1 MSQVPAPSQ
10 IAPHLSGVPTSR
22 GAAGQKCWVPS
33 TPSKVRVLGSPTGCL
48 PQHPTPWLSK
58 RSLCGGSAGS
68 WGTEAGG
75 GCHGHLGWGLEAHMR
90 KGFGRGPQNQ
100 DASGRGSAGPA
111 SPPHVPHLPASPT
124 LRGGGQPQ
132 KECPGGRGGRGLGT
146 RTRGPGVG
154 VPPPPPQH
162 RCFWL
167 RSRDG
172 GQIPLKVEVPPAW
185 HPPQPGPAGPA
196 PSRAPTPLRSA
207 AHCPP
212 LGGLAAAPH
221 LHSDSPPPALCRC
234 WGAPFP
240 GQGPGLHRAPEAPRR
255 GRPWFPPSEA
265 LAPRGLGWGAHSS
278 SRTLTPCPAHL
289 CLWNMLPAPSRPAA
303 RAGHSAT
310 RGTLLFFKVHPCFR
324 TWPRSGPVSLGAI
337 LPHPKPRA
345 GGLSLPGPPV
355 LGHA

>member
-1 MSQVPAPSQ
+1 
-10 IAPHLSGVPTSR
+10 
-22 GAAGQKCWVPS
+22 
-33 TPSKVRVLGSPTGCL
+33 
-48 PQHPTPWLSK
+48 
-58 RSLCGGSAGS
+58 
-68 WGTEAGG
+68 
-75 GCHGHLGWGLEAHMR
+75 MR

-111 SPPHVPHLPASPT
+111 SPPHVPHLPAFPT
-124 LRGGGQPQ
+124 PRGGGQPQ

-154 VPPPPPQH
+154 VPPQPQH
-162 RCFWL
+162 CCFWL

-172 GQIPLKVEVPPAW
+172 GQIPSKVEVPPTW

-265 LAPRGLGWGAHSS
+265 LAPRGPGWGAHSS

-289 CLWNMLPAPSRPAA
+289 CLWNMPPAPSRTAA